1 MAKVKHVSAT
11 REGLLEA
18 AEWLEDYASKLQSKA
33 NAIIDSMLSKG
44 EAYAFFTLGH
54 YDTGETA
61 ATIVGYREGNVGV
74 LLVAGNAVWI
84 EFGTGV
90 VANAGNT
97 PHPKASELGM
107 SPWGTF
113 GKGKGA
119 DPNGWWYYGDD
130 GKVHHTYGIT
140 GNRFF
145 YNTAQMLKRQY
156 PEIAKEIF
164 ADE

>member
-107 SPWGTF
+107 SPWGYSSYM
-113 GKGKGA
+113 
-119 DPNGWWYYGDD
+119 N
-130 GKVHHTYGIT
+130 IT
-140 GNRFF
+140 S
-145 YNTAQMLKRQY
+145 
-156 PEIAKEIF
+156 
-164 ADE
+164 